1 MKVTIP
7 GVVLAFL
14 FLDCR
19 PPIMQHIERSGFLM
33 DTVIRISLYDSRP
46 ENALYKLADEVFAT
60 MLAIENRVSAYIQ
73 GSDVQRLNEEAG
85 DDFIPVGKDTQ
96 TLLEAAQKIS
106 EETGGAFDITIG
118 PLKALWGFE
127 SEKPRVPDAEEIEAY
142 LTLGNYHQVELK
154 GRLARISV
162 KGLGIDLGGIAKG
175 YIIDAAVQWLQ
186 DAGIQSGLVECGGDL
201 RVFGHHPNKPYWK
214 IGIQNPRD
222 ERGSLIGLISLN
234 DLSVATS
241 GDYERFFIKDGIR
254 YHHILNPESGFPARG
269 AISVT
274 VIAPDA
280 MTADALAT
288 AVFVMGADAGLS
300 LIDSIPNVEALILTE
315 NADGMATHFSA
326 GARGMIQMLSF
337 AKTQSA
343 VQ

>member
-7 GVVLAFL
+7 GVLLAFHL
-14 FLDCR
+14 LGCH
-19 PPIMQHIERSGFLM
+19 PTNIQHIERNGFLM

-46 ENALYKLADEVFAT
+46 ENALYKIADEVFAT
-60 MLAIENRVSAYIQ
+60 MFSIEKKVSAYIQ

-85 DDFIPVGKDTQ
+85 GDFIPVSKDTQ
-96 TLLEAAQKIS
+96 ILLQAAQKIS
-106 EETGGAFDITIG
+106 EKTGGSFDITIG
-118 PLKALWGFE
+118 PLKTLWGFD
-127 SEKPRVPDAEEIEAY
+127 SENPRIPDTEEIETY
-142 LTLGNYHQVELK
+142 LRHGNFHQVELND
-154 GRLARISV
+154 GLARIST

-186 DAGIQSGLVECGGDL
+186 DAGIQGGLVECGGDL
-201 RVFGHHPNKPYWK
+201 RVFGHHPNKQYWR

-222 ERGSLIGLISLN
+222 ERGSLVGLISLN

-254 YHHILNPESGFPARG
+254 YHHILDPESGFPARG

-274 VIAPDA
+274 VTVPDA

-288 AVFVMGADAGLS
+288 AVFVMGVDRGLS
-300 LIDSIPNVEALILTE
+300 MIDSIPNVEALIVTE
-315 NADGMATHFSA
+315 NEDGMATHFSA
-326 GARGMIQMLSF
+326 GARDMIQILSF
-337 AKTQSA
+337 AKTQF